1 MTKFI
6 TVSED
11 NAKSGIYEFSK
22 EVDIAKKAVF
32 KISLFASERYI
43 LYINGKYICEGP
55 CRGKKEVRYFDTVET
70 VLDRGLNTVRLEV
83 MHITEKQRF
92 STVFKTQK
100 PIVIFEAV
108 SENEIIQSDGT
119 WKCLY

>member
-43 LYINGKYICEGP
+43 LYINGEYICEGP
-55 CRGKKEVRYFDTVET
+55 CRGKNEDGIFKIDVKAPADVKKLLIMPDGKKYEFEDQ
-70 VLDRGLNTVRLEV
+70 D
-83 MHITEKQRF
+83 F
-92 STVFKTQK
+92 S
-100 PIVIFEAV
+100 A
-108 SENEIIQSDGT
+108 
-119 WKCLY
+119 